1 MLTINFPLDPLVDDT
16 YEFEGK
22 KWTYNGIGWVLVVN
36 GLVPMMGVAP
46 LDLTTLR

>member
-36 GLVPMMGVAP
+36 SLVPMVGWP
-46 LDLTTLR
+46 LD